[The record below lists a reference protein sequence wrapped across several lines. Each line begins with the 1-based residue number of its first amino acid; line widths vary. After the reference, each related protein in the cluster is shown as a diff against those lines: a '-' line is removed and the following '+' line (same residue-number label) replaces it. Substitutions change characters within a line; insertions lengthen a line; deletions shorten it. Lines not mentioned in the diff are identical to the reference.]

1 MAIFRNLWQAL
12 RNRVV
17 CWLTGEIN
25 AQSDYTQGIHGQA
38 IRQETSAPNQD
49 DGAALNIGDLL
60 TTIDRLNSENVQ
72 LIRQVEI
79 SDGCYRICKR
89 ELDDLID
96 QNGDLDNRV
105 NYLENENRDLR
116 AALQDATARNA
127 PAEGAAAE

>member
-17 CWLTGEIN
+17 SWLTGGIN

-38 IRQETSAPNQD
+38 IRQETSAPNPD
-49 DGAALNIGDLL
+49 DGAALNIANLL
-60 TTIDRLNSENVQ
+60 TTIERLNSENVE
-72 LIRQVEI
+72 LNRQAEI
-79 SDGCYRICKR
+79 SDGCYRLCKR
-89 ELDDLID
+89 ELEALID

-105 NYLENENRDLR
+105 NCLENENRDLR

-127 PAEGAAAE
+127 PAEGATAG